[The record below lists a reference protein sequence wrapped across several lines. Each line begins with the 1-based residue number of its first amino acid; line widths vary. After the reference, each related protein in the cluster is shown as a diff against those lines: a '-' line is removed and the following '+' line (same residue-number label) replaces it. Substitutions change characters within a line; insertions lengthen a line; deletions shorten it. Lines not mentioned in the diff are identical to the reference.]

1 MLRLARWG
9 NRCEPSKKDPT
20 SIKKPGLFY
29 SDKNQNARSAY
40 ILVFILPLPSD
51 IELLSFL
58 LCFIARLS
66 PVLVPSGAPVV
77 KTSPDDTAPLGLLG
91 AGAVPLGTVLGLAV
105 LGVRGSVW
113 AGVV

>member
-1 MLRLARWG
+1 
-9 NRCEPSKKDPT
+9 
-20 SIKKPGLFY
+20 
-29 SDKNQNARSAY
+29 
-40 ILVFILPLPSD
+40 LVFILPLPSD

-113 AGVV
+113 AGVVWVGVVWARAALVLHRAAATRKCVSFIGRVER